1 MNLLSKIWRRMFR
14 SQSTEDEAMPEQD
27 LAPVVPT
34 PAALGIPA
42 TAVAAPVA
50 GPATQVESLAPAKAE
65 AAVAGADAAS
75 LSITINHSV
84 DDIDALKAAIAADT
98 AAGRLSVIE
107 AAPAAP
113 VAERAD
119 FVERQL
125 NTDTMRDLLKALG
138 HDIGDVWDDVV
149 KLAKKAI

>member
-1 MNLLSKIWRRMFR
+1 
-14 SQSTEDEAMPEQD
+14 MPEQD

-34 PAALGIPA
+34 PAALGTPA
-42 TAVAAPVA
+42 TAVAA
-50 GPATQVESLAPAKAE
+50 
-65 AAVAGADAAS
+65 
-75 LSITINHSV
+75 
-84 DDIDALKAAIAADT
+84 AIAAPVVAQADS
-98 AAGRLSVIE
+98 AENVGAEVAVAE
-107 AAPAAP
+107 VAP
-113 VAERAD
+113 VDPGAEGAD